1 MQRLG
6 VRDNIDKHRRFV
18 GCRLLFTAETGLI
31 RFSLPAI
38 RSIDCLRLPLW
49 GPYMTLHILQTSGGA
64 MSAGVFLV
72 NLYKLV
78 NRMSTKVPTEYI
90 RDQTGLRR
98 AALRGQL
105 FNKLVVYRRMEAGKK
120 YDERSPDGLQRD
132 RSARISALRGED
144 GIDITGLCEV
154 YSTTGSQRS

>member
-1 MQRLG
+1 
-6 VRDNIDKHRRFV
+6 
-18 GCRLLFTAETGLI
+18 
-31 RFSLPAI
+31 
-38 RSIDCLRLPLW
+38 
-49 GPYMTLHILQTSGGA
+49 